1 MNNFQILCGIA
12 ESISLTK
19 KFTIIIN
26 QIENDLYEVNIC
38 QKLIVC
44 ISIFKG
50 NFNDTKNLLLILK
63 NSK

>member
-19 KFTIIIN
+19 KFTIIIT
-26 QIENDLYEVNIC
+26 QIKNDLYEINIC
-38 QKLIVC
+38 QKLSIC

-50 NFNDTKNLLLILK
+50 NFEDTQNLLLSLK
-63 NSK
+63 KSK